1 MNKDE
6 LRNKIR
12 TLCSK
17 EKNIFELCNEIKLN
31 EYEILALVRELRSDG
46 INITTRVYDDDLYLF
61 DNGERE
67 ASYEYNYDLNTD
79 ENHEFKFVAISDTR
93 FGSKSQ
99 QLSILNDIY
108 YKAYEEGYMNVFHC
122 GNITEG
128 LYPVSNIYSDTLFLD
143 DTLRQVDYIIKYYPS
158 IPGMKTYFI
167 TSSKDEKH
175 LKSNKIN
182 IGKRIS
188 SARNDMIYLVFNSC
202 NVNIDRASVLLFNSK
217 LGKTYTVS
225 YRAQQQVDSFRSEDK
240 PNILLYGGLLQM
252 EKFNYRN
259 VNCISVPSVC
269 ATTKEMNDKRYSNTV
284 GAWYITIKTDEKG
297 YFESVR
303 GIDSVYYSTIKDDYQ
318 KPKVLKLSNNKG
330 VR

>member
-1 MNKDE
+1 MEKNNIKE
-6 LRNKIR
+6 KLRI
-12 TLCSK
+12 LCSK
-17 EKNIFELCNEIKLN
+17 EKNIFELCNELKLN

-46 INITTRVYDDDLYLF
+46 INITTKVYDDDLYLF
-61 DNGERE
+61 DYGERE
-67 ASYEYNYDLNTD
+67 SNYEFNYELSTNDD
-79 ENHEFKFVAISDTR
+79 HEFKFVAISDTR

-108 YKAYEEGYMNVFHC
+108 YQAYELGYYNVFHC
-122 GNITEG
+122 GNMTEG
-128 LYPVSNIYSDTLFLD
+128 LYPVSNIYADTLFLQ
-143 DTLRQVDYIIKYYPS
+143 DTMRQVDYIVKHYPS
-158 IPGMKTYFI
+158 VDGMKTYFI

-175 LKSNKIN
+175 LKSNKID

-188 SARNDMIYLVFNSC
+188 AVRDDMIYLGFNSC
-202 NVNIDRASVLLFNSK
+202 TVNIDKTSLLLFNSK

-269 ATTKEMNDKRYSNTV
+269 ATTKEMIDKRYSNTV
-284 GAWYITIKTDEKG
+284 GAWYITIKTNAKG
-297 YFESVR
+297 YFESVKAM
-303 GIDSVYYSTIKDDYQ
+303 DSVYYSTVKDDYHN
-318 KPKVLKLSNNKG
+318 PKILKLCKE
-330 VR
+330 VK